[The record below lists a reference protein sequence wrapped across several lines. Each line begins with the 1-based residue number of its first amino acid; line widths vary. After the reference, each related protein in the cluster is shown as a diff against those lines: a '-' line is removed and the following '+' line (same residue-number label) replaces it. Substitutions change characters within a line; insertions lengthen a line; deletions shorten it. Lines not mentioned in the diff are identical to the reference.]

1 MCFNFQIYFR
11 KECIG
16 VTVVSRAHQFLKNT
30 SYLFQSH
37 YCNARF
43 AYIRNPLYIRGTGAL
58 HRLPSQRFHTAWRRL
73 HLVGGTFSSN
83 LDPEYPSMIL
93 PVRLVQ
99 WSAVTVTP
107 SVIGKSVTV
116 TDCHSNSSSKLPIF
130 EQNPSTFD

>member
-1 MCFNFQIYFR
+1 MRFNFQIAFR
-11 KECIG
+11 KECKG
-16 VTVVSRAHQFLKNT
+16 VTVFRVRTSFLNT
-30 SYLFQSH
+30 SCLFQSH
-37 YCNARF
+37 YYSARCS
-43 AYIRNPLYIRGTGAL
+43 YKRNPLYIRGTGAL

-130 EQNPSTFD
+130 EQNPSTFG